1 METFF
6 MNSKKSKTSEPYR
19 LKYNFID
26 NLDLRN
32 PNKNMALANLS
43 IYYIWKNIKSVYKNN
58 KFKISAPTWS
68 QKFDLPDGSYNIP
81 EIQDYFEYIIKKQEK
96 IGENA
101 PILIYSNT
109 ITNKIVFKI
118 KSGYKLE
125 LLSKETM
132 KLLGSINDTIDADK
146 NGENVPIL
154 ENVEVVLVHC
164 NLVNNSYQQHSRV
177 LFTFVP
183 TKQYGQLIS
192 ISPYSLVFLKTMN
205 TNFSEIEIWF
215 TDQNNNAL
223 EIEDNVNISLIIN
236 TSQIIVDNYQM
247 RYSLE
252 PHYMFKDKD
261 LCLLLEI

>member
-6 MNSKKSKTSEPYR
+6 MNTKNSEIKELNR
-19 LKYNFID
+19 FKYDLID
-26 NLDLRN
+26 IYYTW
-32 PNKNMALANLS
+32 KNVKS
-43 IYYIWKNIKSVYKNN
+43 IYNNN
-58 KFKISAPTWS
+58 KFKISATTWS

-81 EIQDYFEYIIKKQEK
+81 EIQDYFEYIIKNHE
-96 IGENA
+96 ITAETA
-101 PILIYSNT
+101 PILIYANT
-109 ITNKIVFKI
+109 ITNRIVFKI
-118 KSGYKLE
+118 KTGYKLE

-132 KLLGSINDTIDADK
+132 KLLGSTRDTIDADK
-146 NGENVPIL
+146 NSENVPRL

-183 TKQYGQLIS
+183 NKQYGQLIS
-192 ISPYSLVFLKTMN
+192 ISPHSLVFLKTMN

-236 TSQIIVDNYQM
+236 MN
-247 RYSLE
+247 
-252 PHYMFKDKD
+252 
-261 LCLLLEI
+261 